1 MKNFNIKVRLCKNIN
16 FNVIADDELSAINMV
31 KDTLENND
39 ILNINNSS
47 NNIKTRYQC
56 QMKDEVKKMRE
67 LGYWRIYDCGNK
79 VWSFDR

>member
-1 MKNFNIKVRLCKNIN
+1 MKNFNIKVKLCKNIN

-47 NNIKTRYQC
+47 NNIKYKLQ
-56 QMKDEVKKMRE
+56 KKELKSRSRE
-67 LGYWRIYDCGNK
+67 NLSMPFVRVN
-79 VWSFDR
+79 V

>member
-47 NNIKTRYQC
+47 NNIKYKLQ
-56 QMKDEVKKMRE
+56 KKELNSRPRE
-67 LGYWRIYDCGNK
+67 NLSIPFVRVN
-79 VWSFDR
+79 V

>member
-1 MKNFNIKVRLCKNIN
+1 MKNFNIKVRLCKNFN

-47 NNIKTRYQC
+47 NNIKYKLQ
-56 QMKDEVKKMRE
+56 KKELKSRSRE
-67 LGYWRIYDCGNK
+67 NLSMPFVRVN
-79 VWSFDR
+79 V

>member
-39 ILNINNSS
+39 VLNINNSS
-47 NNIKTRYQC
+47 NNIKYKLQ
-56 QMKDEVKKMRE
+56 KKELKSRLRE
-67 LGYWRIYDCGNK
+67 NLSMPFVRVN
-79 VWSFDR
+79 V

>member
-47 NNIKTRYQC
+47 NNIKYKLQ
-56 QMKDEVKKMRE
+56 KKELKSRSRE
-67 LGYWRIYDCGNK
+67 NLSIPFVRVNA
-79 VWSFDR
+79 

>member
-47 NNIKTRYQC
+47 NNIKYKLQ
-56 QMKDEVKKMRE
+56 KKELKSRSRE
-67 LGYWRIYDCGNK
+67 NLSIPFVSVN
-79 VWSFDR
+79 V